1 MFKAEREAELDRL
14 YMEDQRREWQL
25 RDKKQRQQDDAR
37 RNLMRQVLDIRG
49 NQIAQKDADREAQK
63 QADKQERNSILAVSF
78 DGFIKIL

>member
-1 MFKAEREAELDRL
+1 
-14 YMEDQRREWQL
+14 MEDQRREWQL